1 MRNLFRNIF
10 LNRLL
15 FTLIGIIVAL
25 FLLAYIYP
33 VFFYIPQLLT
43 IALIVLVL
51 MDIFI
56 LFRAKKGVF
65 AQRIK
70 ADKLS
75 NGDENEI
82 KIFIEN
88 FYRFGVKCN
97 IIDEIPHQFQNRDID
112 FKVQLDSLE
121 NKTIAYNL
129 RPVKRGVYH
138 FGNINVY
145 IQGFIGLI
153 SRKFVFSANS
163 EAPVY
168 PSYVQMRKYE
178 MLAFAS
184 QNNELGFKKLR
195 RLGQSSEF
203 EQIKE
208 YVQGDD
214 YRNIN
219 WKATARKN
227 DLMVNQYIEERS
239 QNVYNIIDKGRIMK
253 SPFEGLSLLDY
264 AINAS
269 LVLSN
274 IILKKDDKA
283 GLITFSHQMG
293 SMVPATN
300 KSGQMQ
306 VILETLYNQ
315 KTHYLDT
322 NYELLYA
329 TLRRKITTRSLLIL
343 YTNFDSLSSLN
354 RQLNFLRLLNKRHLL
369 VVVIFENT
377 ELESVINENVESIE
391 DVYVK
396 TIAEKFSYEKKQ
408 IVKELTNYG
417 IQTILTAPK
426 NLTINAINKYLE
438 LKSRN
443 LI

>member
-1 MRNLFRNIF
+1 MRKLIKNIY
-10 LNRLL
+10 LEPLL
-15 FTLIGIIVAL
+15 FYIIGAIVAL
-25 FLLAYIYP
+25 FLLAYIFP
-33 VFFYIPQLLT
+33 ILFYLPQLLT
-43 IALIVLVL
+43 IALVVLVL
-51 MDIFI
+51 MDVFI
-56 LFRAKKGVF
+56 LFRAKKGIF

-75 NGDENEI
+75 NGDDNDI
-82 KIFIEN
+82 KINVEN
-88 FYRFGVKCN
+88 FYRFGIKCN
-97 IIDEIPHQFQNRDID
+97 IIDEIPHQFQNRDIN
-112 FKVQLDSLE
+112 FNLQLDSLE
-121 NKTIAYNL
+121 NKTLNYQL

-138 FGNINVY
+138 FGSINIYVR
-145 IQGFIGLI
+145 GFVGLI
-153 SRKFVFSANS
+153 SRKFVFDADS

-168 PSYVQMRKYE
+168 PSYIQMRKYE
-178 MLAFAS
+178 MLAFVS
-184 QNNELGFKKLR
+184 QNTETGFKKMR
-195 RLGQSSEF
+195 KLGQSSEF

-239 QNVYNIIDKGRIMK
+239 QNIYNIIDKGRIMK

-293 SMVPATN
+293 NIVPAN
-300 KSGQMQ
+300 SKSGQMQ

-315 KTHYLDT
+315 KTHYLET
-322 NYELLYA
+322 NFELLYA
-329 TLRRKITTRSLLIL
+329 TLRRKITTRSLLVL
-343 YTNFDSLSSLN
+343 YTNFDSLSSLK
-354 RQLNFLRLLNKRHLL
+354 RQLPYLRLINKRHLL
-369 VVVIFENT
+369 VVVFFENT
-377 ELESVINENVESIE
+377 ELEEISNADIKSVE

-396 TIAEKFSYEKKQ
+396 TIAEKFSFEKRQ
-408 IVKELTNYG
+408 IVKELSNYG
-417 IQTILTAPK
+417 IHTILTAPK
-426 NLTINAINKYLE
+426 NLTINTINKYLE
-438 LKSRN
+438 LKGRN

>member
-1 MRNLFRNIF
+1 MRSFFRNIY
-10 LNRLL
+10 LNPLL
-15 FTLIGIIVAL
+15 FTIIGIIIAL
-25 FLLAYIYP
+25 FLFAYIFP
-33 VFFYIPQLLT
+33 VLFYIPQLLT
-43 IALIVLVL
+43 IALVVLIL
-51 MDIFI
+51 MDLFI
-56 LFRAKKGVF
+56 LFRAKKGIF

-82 KIFIEN
+82 KLFIEN
-88 FYRFGVKCN
+88 YYRFGIKCN
-97 IIDEIPHQFQNRDID
+97 IIDEIPHQFQNREID

-121 NKTIAYNL
+121 NKTIAYHL

-138 FGNINVY
+138 FGSINVY
-145 IQGFIGLI
+145 VKGFIGLI
-153 SRKFVFSANS
+153 SRKFVFTADS

-168 PSYVQMRKYE
+168 PSYIQMRKYE
-178 MLAFAS
+178 MLAFAN
-184 QNNELGFKKLR
+184 QNAEVGFKKIR

-227 DLMVNQYIEERS
+227 GLMVNQYIEERS

-253 SPFEGLSLLDY
+253 SPFKGLSLLDY

-315 KTHYLDT
+315 KTHYLET
-322 NYELLYA
+322 NFELLYA
-329 TLRRKITTRSLLIL
+329 TLRRKITTRSLIIL
-343 YTNFDSLSSLN
+343 YTNFDSLSN
-354 RQLNFLRLLNKRHLL
+354 MKRQIPFLRLLNKRHLL
-369 VVVIFENT
+369 VVVFFENT
-377 ELESVINENVESIE
+377 ELEALSNKDVESVE

-396 TIAEKFSYEKKQ
+396 TIAEKFSFEKEQ
-408 IVKELTNYG
+408 IVKELSNYG

-426 NLTINAINKYLE
+426 NLTINSINKYLE